1 MLPKIPSKIIENAN
15 GGKGRIILQPIA
27 IPDALKNKCRLYVK
41 ATLEKGCSMGVH
53 QHNGDREIYYILSR
67 HGLYTDNDITYEVN
81 PGDAMFCENGN
92 RHGLENIGNE
102 DLVFMGLV
110 IYDN

>member
-1 MLPKIPSKIIENAN
+1 MIPKIPPKIIEHAN

-27 IPDALKNKCRLYVK
+27 GPDILKDKCWVYVK

-53 QHNGDREIYYILSR
+53 QHKGDGEIYYILSG
-67 HGLYTDNDITYEVN
+67 HGLYTDNDTTYEVK
-81 PGDAMFCENGN
+81 PGDAMFCPNGS
-92 RHGLENIGNE
+92 RHGLENTGEE
-102 DLVFMGLV
+102 DLVFMGLI